1 MSYILLTITL
11 ARIIRGLKR
20 YWVELSIAGAVF
32 IILLMALLLLWDSR
46 KADDEED
53 LEEDSREDKAE
64 AKARKKEAKARKKE
78 EKARYK
84 ARKKEKKENGKK
96 EKEKKEERGEKKKE
110 KKEKKEKKT
119 KKEDKKKDR
128 KKGGKKGKIKIVAQ
142 DEIAESDHALI
153 TRRIIK
159 TKGKYKSILFAAA
172 GVNCLPITIPANI
185 AIGLAKEGKTVLLI
199 DLDLIRNAI
208 AQAFDVPQT
217 GDPQQLRP
225 KAHQTV
231 FKGLVI
237 WPAQNFIQS
246 GQMNIKPLAEAAV
259 KKFDFTL
266 INAPYLDGS
275 PDRVQIAAAA
285 KAAFIFT
292 QNAEQ
297 AQRLA
302 ELLKE
307 AGCKIIG
314 NFQITEKDE

>member
-11 ARIIRGLKR
+11 ARIIRGIKR
-20 YWVELSIAGAVF
+20 YWVELSITGAVL
-32 IILLMALLLLWDSR
+32 IILLMGLLLWLDSR
-46 KADDEED
+46 RTDKEED
-53 LEEDSREDKAE
+53 LEEDAEDDSRKDKAE
-64 AKARKKEAKARKKE
+64 TKARKKEAKAGRKE

-84 ARKKEKKENGKK
+84 ARKKEIKENG
-96 EKEKKEERGEKKKE
+96 

-119 KKEDKKKDR
+119 KKEDKKKNR
-128 KKGGKKGKIKIVAQ
+128 KKGGKKGNIKIAAQ
-142 DEIAESDHALI
+142 DEIPEDEHALI

-172 GVNCLPITIPANI
+172 GVNCLPITIPVNI

-208 AQAFDVPQT
+208 AQAFDIPQDT
-217 GDPQQLRP
+217 APQQLRP
-225 KAHQTV
+225 KAHKTG
-231 FKGLVI
+231 FKGLDV
-237 WPAQNFIQS
+237 WPARNFIQS

-275 PDRVQIAAAA
+275 PDRVQIAATA

-297 AQRLA
+297 MQRLA

-307 AGCKIIG
+307 ADCKIIG
-314 NFQITEKDE
+314 NFQITKKDE

>member
-20 YWVELSIAGAVF
+20 YWVELSITGAVF
-32 IILLMALLLLWDSR
+32 IILLMGLLLWLDNR
-46 KADDEED
+46 KTDDEED
-53 LEEDSREDKAE
+53 LEEDEEDDSRAAKAE

-78 EKARYK
+78 EKARDK
-84 ARKKEKKENGKK
+84 ARKKEKKENVKKEKGKK
-96 EKEKKEERGEKKKE
+96 EE
-110 KKEKKEKKT
+110 KKEKKED
-119 KKEDKKKDR
+119 KEKDR
-128 KKGGKKGKIKIVAQ
+128 KKGGKKGKIKAASQ
-142 DEIAESDHALI
+142 DEIAEDEHALI

-172 GVNCLPITIPANI
+172 GVNCLPITIPVNI

-208 AQAFDVPQT
+208 AQAFDIPQE
-217 GDPQQLRP
+217 GAPQQLRP

-297 AQRLA
+297 AHRLA

-307 AGCKIIG
+307 ADCKIIG

>member
-11 ARIIRGLKR
+11 ARIIRGVKR
-20 YWVELSIAGAVF
+20 YWVELSIAGAVL
-32 IILLMALLLLWDSR
+32 IILLMALLLLLDSR
-46 KADDEED
+46 KTDDDED
-53 LEEDSREDKAE
+53 LEEDEEDDSREDKAE

-78 EKARYK
+78 EKARDK
-84 ARKKEKKENGKK
+84 ARKKEQKENGKK
-96 EKEKKEERGEKKKE
+96 EKEE
-110 KKEKKEKKT
+110 

-128 KKGGKKGKIKIVAQ
+128 KTGGKKGKIKIVAQ

-159 TKGKYKSILFAAA
+159 TKGKYKSVLFAAA
-172 GVNCLPITIPANI
+172 GVNCLPITIPVNI
-185 AIGLAKEGKTVLLI
+185 AIELAKEGKTVLLI

-208 AQAFDVPQT
+208 AQAFDVPLAD
-217 GDPQQLRP
+217 DPQQLRP

-237 WPAQNFIQS
+237 WPAQNFKQS

-275 PDRVQIAAAA
+275 PDRVQIAASA

-297 AQRLA
+297 VQRLA

-307 AGCKIIG
+307 ANCKVIG
-314 NFQITEKDE
+314 NIQVTEKDE

>member
-20 YWVELSIAGAVF
+20 YWVELSITGAVL
-32 IILLMALLLLWDSR
+32 IILLMALLMLLDRKKDDDEIETLEEEEEEEKDSR
-46 KADDEED
+46 K
-53 LEEDSREDKAE
+53 DKAEARAEKVE
-64 AKARKKEAKARKKE
+64 AKARKKEAKALDKVRKKE
-78 EKARYK
+78 EK
-84 ARKKEKKENGKK
+84 ENG
-96 EKEKKEERGEKKKE
+96 KKE

-128 KKGGKKGKIKIVAQ
+128 KKGRKKGKRKIAAH
-142 DEIAESDHALI
+142 DKITEDDYALI
-153 TRRIIK
+153 TRRIID

-172 GVNCLPITIPANI
+172 GVNCLPITIPVNI
-185 AIGLAKEGKTVLLI
+185 AIQLAKEEKTVLLI
-199 DLDLIRNAI
+199 DLDLIRDAI
-208 AQAFDVPQT
+208 AKAFDVPHAD
-217 GDPQQLRP
+217 DPQQLRP
-225 KAHQTV
+225 KAYPTM
-231 FKGLVI
+231 FNGLVV

-246 GQMNIKPLAEAAV
+246 RQMNIKPLVGAAV

-275 PDRVQIAAAA
+275 PDRVQIAVAA

-297 AQRLA
+297 AHRLA

>member
-11 ARIIRGLKR
+11 ARIISGLKR
-20 YWVELSIAGAVF
+20 YWVGLSITGAVL
-32 IILLMALLLLWDSR
+32 IILLMGLLLWLDSR
-46 KADDEED
+46 KTDDEED
-53 LEEDSREDKAE
+53 LEEDEEEDSREDKAE
-64 AKARKKEAKARKKE
+64 AKARKKEEKARDKARKKE
-78 EKARYK
+78 EK
-84 ARKKEKKENGKK
+84 KKGKK
-96 EKEKKEERGEKKKE
+96 EKEEKE
-110 KKEKKEKKT
+110 EKKT

-142 DEIAESDHALI
+142 DEIAEGDYALI

-172 GVNCLPITIPANI
+172 GVNCLPITIPVNI

-208 AQAFDVPQT
+208 AQAFDVPQAD
-217 GDPQQLRP
+217 DPQQLRP

-237 WPAQNFIQS
+237 WPARNFIQS
-246 GQMNIKPLAEAAV
+246 RQMNVKPLAEAAV

-285 KAAFIFT
+285 KAAFVFT

-297 AQRLA
+297 VQRLA
-302 ELLKE
+302 ELLEE
-307 AGCKIIG
+307 ADCKIIG
-314 NFQITEKDE
+314 NIQLTEKDE

>member
-1 MSYILLTITL
+1 MGYILLTITL

-32 IILLMALLLLWDSR
+32 IILMMGLLLWLDSR
-46 KADDEED
+46 KTDDDEIET
-53 LEEDSREDKAE
+53 LEEEEEEEKDSRKDKAE
-64 AKARKKEAKARKKE
+64 ARAAKAEAKARKKE
-78 EKARYK
+78 EKALDK
-84 ARKKEKKENGKK
+84 IGKKEEKENVKK
-96 EKEKKEERGEKKKE
+96 EKEKKEEKN
-110 KKEKKEKKT
+110 EKKT
-119 KKEDKKKDR
+119 KKEGKKKDR
-128 KKGGKKGKIKIVAQ
+128 KKGKSKIAGEDKITE
-142 DEIAESDHALI
+142 DDYSLI
-153 TRRIIK
+153 TRRIIN

-172 GVNCLPITIPANI
+172 GVNCLPITIPVNI
-185 AIGLAKEGKTVLLI
+185 AIELAKEGKTVLLI

-208 AQAFDVPQT
+208 AQAFDVPLAD
-217 GDPQQLRP
+217 DPQQLRP

-231 FKGLVI
+231 FKGLVV

-259 KKFDFTL
+259 KKFDFTV

-297 AQRLA
+297 AHRLA

-307 AGCKIIG
+307 ASCKIIG